1 MELTGN
7 TGSSNRYDSYFS
19 IYGDSA
25 ETWLISPASRTEKS
39 EMKKFSEE
47 AQPVMTFGYS
57 FDPSPVSGEVL
68 AVTEVISNYRPV
80 LECGLADDV
89 DAALDEF
96 NRQLDEAG
104 IDRIIEENQRQLDE
118 WLALSE

>member
-1 MELTGN
+1 
-7 TGSSNRYDSYFS
+7 
-19 IYGDSA
+19 
-25 ETWLISPASRTEKS
+25 
-39 EMKKFSEE
+39 
-47 AQPVMTFGYS
+47 MTFGYS

-68 AVTEVISNYRPV
+68 AVTEVTSNYRPV